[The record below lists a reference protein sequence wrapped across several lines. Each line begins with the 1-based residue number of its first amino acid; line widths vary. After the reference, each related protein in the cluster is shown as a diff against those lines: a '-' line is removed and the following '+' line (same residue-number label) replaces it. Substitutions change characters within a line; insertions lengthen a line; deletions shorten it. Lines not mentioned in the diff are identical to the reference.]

1 MESSQPLFPER
12 SWTVLV
18 ILGASGT
25 GKSTA
30 ARELAVRQDASWL
43 QVDDLRL
50 ALQYSRVSLPERTER
65 LYFFE
70 RTEDVWSLP
79 LSELVQGFIDVAE
92 LMVPAVRVV
101 IDSHVVTNVP
111 LVLEGDG
118 ILPALLDDPVIWPH
132 AGARRVR
139 FCTVTAGGAGEL
151 LESMVERGRG
161 MDLGDADHHRRH
173 AEANAAF
180 GEWLAE
186 ESRRYGIPLVP
197 SRPFTSLTDRILAA
211 VHGPPSP
218 EARKGVC
225 PCESWASGDNDDQ

>member
-1 MESSQPLFPER
+1 MTQNSDAIAER

-30 ARELAVRQDASWL
+30 AREIALRHGAPWM

-50 ALQYSRVSLPERTER
+50 AMQYSRVSLPERTDR
-65 LYFFE
+65 FYFFE

-79 LSELVQGFIDVAE
+79 IEDLVQGLIDVAE

-101 IDSHVVTNVP
+101 IDSHVVTDVP

-118 ILPALLDDPVIWPH
+118 VLPALVDDSVIHPH
-132 AGARRVR
+132 IESGRVR
-139 FCTVTAGGAGEL
+139 VCAVTAASAGEL
-151 LESMVERGRG
+151 FENMIERGRG
-161 MDLGDADHHRRH
+161 MDVGDVRRHRRH

-180 GEWLAE
+180 GRWLTEA
-186 ESRRYGIPLVP
+186 SRDRAIPVVR
-197 SRPFTSLTDRILAA
+197 SRPFAALPDRILDAT
-211 VHGPPSP
+211 G
-218 EARKGVC
+218 
-225 PCESWASGDNDDQ
+225 SG

>member
-1 MESSQPLFPER
+1 MKGDQPATPER

-30 ARELAVRQDASWL
+30 ARALAVRQDASWL

-50 ALQYSRVSLPERTER
+50 ALQYSRVSLPERTEPF
-65 LYFFE
+65 YFFE

-79 LSELVQGFIDVAE
+79 VDELVQGFIDVAE

-101 IDSHVVTNVP
+101 IDSHVMTNVP

-118 ILPALLDDPVIWPH
+118 ILPALLVDPVIWPH
-132 AGARRVR
+132 AEAGRVR
-139 FCTVTAGGAGEL
+139 FCTVTASGAGEL
-151 LESMVERGRG
+151 LESMIQRGRG
-161 MDLGDADHHRRH
+161 MDGGEAAHHHRH

-180 GEWLAE
+180 GEWLAQ
-186 ESRRYGIPLVP
+186 ESRRYDIPLVP
-197 SRPFTSLTDRILAA
+197 SRPYASLPDRILSTAQGSSA
-211 VHGPPSP
+211 P
-218 EARKGVC
+218 KGV
-225 PCESWASGDNDDQ
+225 

>member
-1 MESSQPLFPER
+1 MESDQPVFPER

-50 ALQYSRVSLPERTER
+50 VLQYSRVSLPERTER

-70 RTEDVWSLP
+70 QTENVWSLP
-79 LSELVQGFIDVAE
+79 VNELVQGFIDVAE
-92 LMVPAVRVV
+92 LMLPSVRVV

-118 ILPALLDDPVIWPH
+118 ILPGLLNDPVIRPH
-132 AGARRVR
+132 AEAGSAK
-139 FCTVTAGGAGEL
+139 FCTVSADGAGEL
-151 LESMVERGRG
+151 LESMLRRDRG
-161 MDLGDADHHRRH
+161 MDVGNAAQHRRH

-180 GEWLAE
+180 GQWLAK
-186 ESRRYGIPLVP
+186 ESRRYGIPLVG
-197 SRPFTSLTDRILAA
+197 SRPFASLPNRILGT
-211 VHGPPSP
+211 VQELPSP
-218 EARKGVC
+218 GAGMPLRIRG
-225 PCESWASGDNDDQ
+225 GRGQ